1 MWLVIHWFLWKKFYA
16 AVLHSKFYTIYWSLL
31 LIATTET
38 FWVSHKNPQM
48 FFLDFS
54 LMLGKVWVAPEIY
67 VLSLSLENFV
77 AI

>member
-1 MWLVIHWFLWKKFYA
+1 MQLYCTVNSTLFTGAYF
-16 AVLHSKFYTIYWSLL
+16 